1 MSQPVPMVEIW
12 RGSILE
18 SQHMGHA
25 CICDANGEVIESW
38 GNPEQVILPR
48 SSCKMVQ
55 ALPLVESGAA
65 KAYGLTSE
73 QLALACASHN
83 GAAIH
88 TDRVNA
94 WLDQLSLSDDDF
106 RCGPQEPNDKDARDA
121 LILAGGQPCQCH
133 NNCSG
138 KHCGFLTLSQHL
150 GGGPDYVALDHPV
163 QLAARAAFEE
173 MTAMT
178 SPGYGIDGC
187 SAPNF
192 ATSVSGLAR
201 AMSGFAAARD
211 TSTRGKAAQQ
221 LTQAMITHP
230 ELVAGEGRAC
240 TELMRAMDGRA
251 AIKTGAEAVFVAILP
266 EQNLG
271 IALKIVDGGT
281 RAAEAAIAGLLV
293 KYGVLEAKHPVA
305 QKWMHGPIRNR
316 RDIVT
321 GEMRFSPE
329 FLGG

>member
-1 MSQPVPMVEIW
+1 
-12 RGSILE
+12 
-18 SQHMGHA
+18 
-25 CICDANGEVIESW
+25 
-38 GNPEQVILPR
+38 
-48 SSCKMVQ
+48 
-55 ALPLVESGAA
+55 
-65 KAYGLTSE
+65 
-73 QLALACASHN
+73 
-83 GAAIH
+83 
-88 TDRVNA
+88 
-94 WLDQLSLSDDDF
+94 LSLSDDDF

-211 TSTRGKAAQQ
+211 TSTG
-221 LTQAMITHP
+221 
-230 ELVAGEGRAC
+230 AGGR
-240 TELMRAMDGRA
+240 
-251 AIKTGAEAVFVAILP
+251 
-266 EQNLG
+266 
-271 IALKIVDGGT
+271 
-281 RAAEAAIAGLLV
+281 
-293 KYGVLEAKHPVA
+293 
-305 QKWMHGPIRNR
+305 
-316 RDIVT
+316 
-321 GEMRFSPE
+321 
-329 FLGG
+329 

>member
-1 MSQPVPMVEIW
+1 
-12 RGSILE
+12 
-18 SQHMGHA
+18 
-25 CICDANGEVIESW
+25 
-38 GNPEQVILPR
+38 
-48 SSCKMVQ
+48 
-55 ALPLVESGAA
+55 
-65 KAYGLTSE
+65 
-73 QLALACASHN
+73 
-83 GAAIH
+83 
-88 TDRVNA
+88 
-94 WLDQLSLSDDDF
+94 
-106 RCGPQEPNDKDARDA
+106 
-121 LILAGGQPCQCH
+121 
-133 NNCSG
+133 
-138 KHCGFLTLSQHL
+138 L

-163 QLAARAAFEE
+163 QVAARAAFEE